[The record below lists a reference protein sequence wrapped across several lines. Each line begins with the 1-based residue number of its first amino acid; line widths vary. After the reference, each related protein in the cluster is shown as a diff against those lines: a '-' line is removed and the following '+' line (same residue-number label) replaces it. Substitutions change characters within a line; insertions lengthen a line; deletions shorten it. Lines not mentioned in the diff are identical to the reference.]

1 MAAIN
6 TRDYL
11 LFQAKRRLVPT
22 LNNLPG
28 MGLAEKRLVAHHW
41 KQRVPAGSS
50 PYWVTPA
57 CPSSA
62 T

>member
-1 MAAIN
+1 MTTVN

-22 LNNLPG
+22 VNNIPPAEPP
-28 MGLAEKRLVAHHW
+28 LAMV
-41 KQRVPAGSS
+41 SS
-50 PYWVTPA
+50 RCWVTRA
-57 CPSSA
+57 CPFSV